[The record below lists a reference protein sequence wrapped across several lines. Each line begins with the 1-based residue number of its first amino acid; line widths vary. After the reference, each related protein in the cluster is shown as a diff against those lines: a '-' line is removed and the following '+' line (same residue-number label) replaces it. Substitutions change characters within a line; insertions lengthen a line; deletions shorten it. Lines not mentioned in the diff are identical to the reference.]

1 MPHRVITRLSKN
13 IQEAKLQGTMCEHL
27 PGMYVE
33 FVTVPVISSNSH
45 KYHNKDYYC
54 DDKDCKEC
62 CHHSTYDGCSRICRL
77 TKGVTKEPD
86 STMQLRSTCSIRSST
101 ATIPSTVI
109 QYCMYCRVSRDS
121 IRRDST
127 NTQYMIIQKIL
138 SRSQKW

>member
-1 MPHRVITRLSKN
+1 
-13 IQEAKLQGTMCEHL
+13 MCEHL

-77 TKGVTKEPD
+77 TKEVTEEPD
-86 STMQLRSTCSIRSST
+86 LNHAAEINSIGPST

-109 QYCMYCRVSRDS
+109 QRCMYCRVS
-121 IRRDST
+121 
-127 NTQYMIIQKIL
+127 
-138 SRSQKW
+138 